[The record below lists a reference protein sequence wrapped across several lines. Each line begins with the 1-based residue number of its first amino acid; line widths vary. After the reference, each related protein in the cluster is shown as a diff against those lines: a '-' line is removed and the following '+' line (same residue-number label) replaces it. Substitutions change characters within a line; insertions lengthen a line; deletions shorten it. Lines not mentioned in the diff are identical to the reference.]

1 VLAGAFGVR
10 GGGATETRRNGAT
23 SAAPAGAHDD
33 LGLSSNAPSQASQTN
48 GTSGGPSDTSNNNS
62 AMPGAGS
69 SEPVS
74 VDIDTA
80 DLHAKVSSD
89 ETNNAIVVYA
99 TPRDY
104 AVIEDALRK
113 LDVAPS
119 QVMIEAAIVEVTL
132 NDQLQYGVQ
141 WSFANRTSLG
151 ALSQGT
157 TNAPTSLFPG
167 FTYAYTHGSIAAS
180 LTALETLTKINVISA
195 PKLMVLNNQ
204 TASLQVGD
212 QVPILSETSTST
224 IGTNAPV
231 VNSIEYRDT
240 GIILRITPRV
250 NSGGEVLLDLSQ
262 EVSAVIPAT
271 SASGI
276 ASPTISTRKVAT
288 SVAVQDGEVVAIGGL
303 ISNSVNNVQS
313 GIPFLSRIKVL
324 NTLFGNTN
332 NQSAKTELIVLLRP
346 VVVRDVN
353 DSRALTDELRDKLQ
367 SLRPLLPSPHA
378 MP

>member
-1 VLAGAFGVR
+1 
-10 GGGATETRRNGAT
+10 
-23 SAAPAGAHDD
+23 
-33 LGLSSNAPSQASQTN
+33 
-48 GTSGGPSDTSNNNS
+48 
-62 AMPGAGS
+62 
-69 SEPVS
+69 
-74 VDIDTA
+74 
-80 DLHAKVSSD
+80 
-89 ETNNAIVVYA
+89 
-99 TPRDY
+99 
-104 AVIEDALRK
+104 
-113 LDVAPS
+113 
-119 QVMIEAAIVEVTL
+119 
-132 NDQLQYGVQ
+132 
-141 WSFANRTSLG
+141 
-151 ALSQGT
+151 
-157 TNAPTSLFPG
+157 
-167 FTYAYTHGSIAAS
+167 
-180 LTALETLTKINVISA
+180 
-195 PKLMVLNNQ
+195 MVLNNQ

>member
-1 VLAGAFGVR
+1 
-10 GGGATETRRNGAT
+10 
-23 SAAPAGAHDD
+23 
-33 LGLSSNAPSQASQTN
+33 
-48 GTSGGPSDTSNNNS
+48 
-62 AMPGAGS
+62 MPGAGS